1 MGVVAG
7 LAVILLAGCDNMK
20 KQASYRT
27 ETPNPHF
34 ANGTTAQH
42 PPAHTVPHGS
52 NAVRTSAAESR
63 TELEGIAELP
73 VRLTPELLKRGQTE
87 FNVYCA
93 VCHGPDGYGRGIV
106 VRRGFPAP
114 PSFHDERLR
123 NAPIGHF
130 VAVMTHG
137 YGMMYAYGDRV
148 READRWAIAAYI
160 RALQR
165 SQNAL
170 PEDVPAT
177 ERDGLAGP

>member
-1 MGVVAG
+1 
-7 LAVILLAGCDNMK
+7 MK